1 MVGAPHVT
9 KQASDPTRPFAI
21 TLTHSEE
28 SHAPANLKLG
38 TKPTIEPAEG
48 IVTETT
54 QKHGCTRPKSGYS
67 SDRKKLNALGVDAAH
82 SMIATG
88 KEMMVTNEEDADL
101 PLKGLVNVQS
111 LATYM
116 DHTDE
121 PMAMIYDKDLGWVDE
136 PIGPKTRY
144 WKCINRKNE
153 KGNTGPLQA
162 VVSLNE
168 KRIGPSPLQELNPN
182 SISLKRSKRK

>member
-1 MVGAPHVT
+1 MVGTPHVT
-9 KQASDPTRPFAI
+9 EQASDPIRPFAT

-28 SHAPANLKLG
+28 SHAPVDLKLG
-38 TKPTIEPAEG
+38 TKPTTEPAKG
-48 IVTETT
+48 IVTETK

-67 SDRKKLNALGVDAAH
+67 SDKKKLNASGVGAAH

-88 KEMMVTNEEDADL
+88 KEMLVTNEEDADL
-101 PLKGLVNVQS
+101 PLRGLVNVQS

-144 WKCINRKNE
+144 WKRINRKNE
-153 KGNTGPLQA
+153 KGNIGPFQA

-168 KRIGPSPLQELNPN
+168 KRIGPSPLQDLNPN
-182 SISLKRSKRK
+182 SISLKRSKWK